1 MGPERSLIVKE
12 GAKTPLYW
20 ASLAVILL
28 ALTLWGSTAWRG
40 DTTTPWSMS
49 MSPYPYSRP
58 QPSRGACEDDI
69 QRRIATAK
77 HVERMLELRGT
88 QIEAWQKIEQAADPF
103 RTKMHEVCRL
113 LPDNSSDALA
123 MPSTIDFLEKQ
134 LAVQIELVHAI
145 ADPVRVLYG
154 MLSPQQRLIL
164 DHAPTQML

>member
-12 GAKTPLYW
+12 RAKTPLYW

-28 ALTLWGSTAWRG
+28 ALAFWGSTAWRG

-58 QPSRGACEDDI
+58 GPSRGACEEDI

-77 HVERMLELRGT
+77 HVESMLELRGA
-88 QIEAWQKIEQAADPF
+88 QIEAWQKIEEAAEPF
-103 RTKMHEVCRL
+103 RTKMHEACRL
-113 LPDNSSDALA
+113 LPDNSADALA
-123 MPSTIDFLEKQ
+123 MPSTIEFMEKQ
-134 LAVQIELVHAI
+134 FAVQIGLVHTI

-154 MLSPQQRLIL
+154 MLSPEQRLIL
-164 DHAPTQML
+164 DHAPAQML